1 MFKFII
7 ISVFPVLFLLF
18 YLYRQDQV
26 KPEPKKKLLACFGL
40 GMAGGLVGGLI
51 IDMFAWMGIGS
62 DYDSIM
68 FMGVIASAVT
78 AAVFVSV
85 CYVILWQHSIRNKDF
100 DEFFD
105 GPVYSTCIVF
115 GYLVMCDLFNIFS
128 DEWAQ
133 LGLVSIMVF
142 VVGYG
147 AALFIGYYYSLAY
160 FGKMELSGSNK
171 FKMWLYPFLIIFV
184 YNVLVTWFNSS
195 ILGNIVGYLAF
206 GGFIYFLILKNKE
219 LLGYLRA
226 QDAESESSRFP
237 EDDGASQM

>member
-1 MFKFII
+1 MIKFII
-7 ISVFPVLFLLF
+7 ITVLPVLFLLY
-18 YLYRQDQV
+18 YLYRQDHV

-51 IDMFAWMGIGS
+51 IDLFAWMGFGS
-62 DYDSIM
+62 GYDTIM

-78 AAVFVSV
+78 AAVIVSV

-115 GYLVMCDLFNIFS
+115 GYLVMCDLFNVFS
-128 DEWAQ
+128 DEWAT
-133 LGLVSIMVF
+133 LGLVSIMVI

-171 FKMWLYPFLIIFV
+171 FKMWLYPFLIIFG

-195 ILGNIVGYLAF
+195 IVGTIFGYLAF
-206 GGFIYFLILKNKE
+206 GGFTCFLFLKNKE
-219 LLGYLRA
+219 LLARLRA
-226 QDAESESSRFP
+226 LDAEAESSQIP
-237 EDDGASQM
+237 EDA